1 MRAFLRIFDCRT
13 RGIRRAKGRLLGFA
27 RFRPERNSIVR
38 IEVAIGESPGKMV
51 AGPSGKILSSA
62 LSLSRDKLKRAF
74 SSLIRVLRQPP
85 CVPFFQPLCPAE
97 LTLPPSRFSRE
108 ETTRSSPLH
117 RYFVIRFFSFYI
129 LSNENCTS
137 RDSTF
142 RSLLNLKRS
151 CD

>member
-108 ETTRSSPLH
+108 ETTRSSPPSPV
-117 RYFVIRFFSFYI
+117 F
-129 LSNENCTS
+129 
-137 RDSTF
+137 RDSF
-142 RSLLNLKRS
+142 LFFLHFIERELYIS
-151 CD
+151 

>member
-1 MRAFLRIFDCRT
+1 MFKIVGFEINKE
-13 RGIRRAKGRLLGFA
+13 IRNFSFESLPSNFRLQNTGYTASTKGRLLGFA

-117 RYFVIRFFSFYI
+117 R
-129 LSNENCTS
+129 
-137 RDSTF
+137 
-142 RSLLNLKRS
+142 
-151 CD
+151 